1 MTNKIPTFNISAEA
15 IFKTKRELNAFK
27 TLLKLNGSNSMVI
40 DSKDGK
46 TFCRNKQPLIKYD
59 KNFKL
64 VNIHTEKE
72 KTK

>member
-1 MTNKIPTFNISAEA
+1 MTNKIPTFNISAED
-15 IFKTKRELNAFK
+15 IFTKKELDAFK